1 MIKFD
6 SLFQSGRKSWIARIV
21 LFSVVVFFHNCLFSQ
36 ENIQFSREPDV
47 FLTQVEGILQNAQ
60 NTSVRASSATMMP
73 QFVEAWNS
81 GRFADNETS
90 LIMEIAQEMANKRID
105 KGAAFFPFFRSLNH
119 IAHSSINHES
129 IYNYLIFI
137 KNILSSKDK
146 NAVKECLSFS
156 DNFFEN
162 HVLNTIGGI
171 KWYLYGAKISFPRS
185 DEFVVSVEE
194 GRLVCASE
202 RDSLAIENTNGVFSK
217 DEMSWAGNGGKT
229 SWERMGFGKKRPYA
243 VFSDYSINLKTNGY
257 VADSVL
263 FYDFIS
269 SDEPMMGQLQDKAF
283 AVKQGDK
290 SKYPI
295 YKSYSEDDTFSGAF
309 KNIRLVGCAGVQGVD
324 MCTFANSNNQTLM
337 TINFGDT
344 VRAKFIAK
352 MFVISRDKLKADDAF
367 VIVYLDNDSIVHN
380 GMSLMYDNATREVI
394 LYNPKKMMGNGP
406 FNDTYHKICIFSEAM
421 LWNLDENKIRFHKFL
436 SQYQDS
442 RAYFKSM
449 SFYNELDWDRLQ
461 GIDKYNP
468 LTLVNDY
475 LKKYDTDV
483 VDLQLFAMFLK
494 RNVEQVVSMVMHLV
508 EQGYMTYDMQNKVAY
523 PTSTLYEVIGARNGE
538 SDYDVIRI
546 ESYTTDKQPNMVLD
560 LSNNDLTV
568 NGVRNVVVSNAKN
581 VAIVPY
587 DNSIVVKKNLD
598 FEFSGKMMAGLFEFH
613 THSSRFDYSD
623 FVIELPTIDSL
634 VLFVKSRENSPKD
647 AEYVRV
653 KNVISQ
659 VSGKIYID
667 ESTNK
672 SGLVDNADYPIFDCD
687 KDSQIDIEQV
697 SFILPPFTIDS
708 LFTFST
714 SDFNLKG
721 IVRTG
726 IFKDFEDELIVRDDY
741 TLGFSHDTEKNG
753 MEIVGSK
760 AKFNNELKLLNETFY
775 GIGTLSFMSAFAESD
790 SVTFD
795 DTMAYMH
802 GKFEMLAVD
811 DVISIPYVVADS
823 VEIKMYTKDNRMF
836 VSTLTDVVE
845 LYDGCTFKGEM
856 CLEQNGFY
864 GKGLLNMNG
873 TTVESNSFVFK
884 NNSFTADSANVVIVD
899 DSGNENLLVSNYS
912 LSIDFDDRVGLFKGV
927 DDNSNITFPK
937 NDVMCWLDNAEWRID
952 DGTVSMSSKYGKPV
966 MPADSSVVMP
976 SINIRKMDYS
986 FADNTIMAHD
996 VDSISVADVV
1006 VLPSDGEL
1014 QIKENAVIQTAEAAT
1029 IHGPSI
1035 TIHDAMIDSI
1045 GENKYFAK
1053 GYMDYVDPDNYVSP
1067 LYFNEIYP
1075 DQNGVT
1081 VGFGKIDE
1089 QDNFLINRDY
1099 LFKGDI
1105 SFKSGNENVKF
1116 DGCLKMI
1123 NPCLVDYK
1131 WFKAPIDT
1139 VTNDIFLTLDN
1150 DTLPSKCGLYFDDDN
1165 KEFFVEF
1172 FTENPIYKPDK
1183 TVLSFND
1190 ELYFDS
1196 EYHGFINSGAILQTD
1211 SCFVL
1216 GEGEM
1221 NLGINTK
1228 YMNFLTDGMFAYDI
1242 QNDEISLSVQA
1253 MLDFTFDDKLVDYLA
1268 FMLFGSEEKDLSGIR
1283 CNNEMIVMMDD
1294 LRMKWVSSLHCFVSE
1309 PEIYINNFNSHAVED
1324 YYEAVV
1330 LIDYQDVPTLIFHLK
1345 NADGQWMFLKHCG
1358 GKMEVITSDADFNDS
1373 LEKKDKKKRSFAEK
1387 DTKETYEYGVG
1398 RNADVDNLLLRLQYL
1413 QGK

>member
-6 SLFQSGRKSWIARIV
+6 SLFQSGRKSWLVRI
-21 LFSVVVFFHNCLFSQ
+21 LFFSVVVLFHNCLFSQ
-36 ENIQFSREPDV
+36 ENIQFSREQDV
-47 FLTQVEGILQNAQ
+47 FLTQAEEIFQNAK
-60 NTSVRASSATMMP
+60 NTIVRESSAIMMP
-73 QFVEAWNS
+73 RFAEAWNS
-81 GRFADNETS
+81 GRFADNEMS
-90 LIMEIAQEMANKRID
+90 LIIEIAQEMADKRID
-105 KGAAFFPFFRSLNH
+105 KDAAFFQFFRSLNH
-119 IAHSSINHES
+119 IAHSSITHES
-129 IYNYLIFI
+129 IYNYLIYI
-137 KNILSSKDK
+137 NNTLSSEDK
-146 NAVKECLSFS
+146 STVKECLSFY

-171 KWYLYGAKISFPRS
+171 KWYLYDAKISFPQS
-185 DEFVVSVEE
+185 DRFVVSAEE

-217 DEMSWAGNGGKT
+217 DEMSWFGNGGKT
-229 SWERMGFGKKRPYA
+229 SWDRMGFGKKRPYA
-243 VFSDYSINLKTNGY
+243 VFSDYSVNLKTNGY

-263 FYDFIS
+263 LFDFIS
-269 SDEPMMGQLQDKAF
+269 SDEPVIGQLQDRAF
-283 AVKQGDK
+283 VVKQGGK
-290 SKYPI
+290 SKYPVF
-295 YKSYSEDDTFSGAF
+295 KSYSEDDVFSGAF
-309 KNIRLVGCAGVQGVD
+309 KNICLIGCAGVQGIDV
-324 MCTFANSNNQTLM
+324 CTFANSSNQTLM

-352 MFVISRDKLKADDAF
+352 MFVISHDKLKADDVF
-367 VIVYLDNDSIVHN
+367 VIVYMDNDSIVHN
-380 GMSLMYDNATREVI
+380 GLSLMYDDATRELI
-394 LYNPKKMMGNGP
+394 LYNPNKMMGNGP
-406 FNDTYHKICIFSEAM
+406 FNDTYHKISIFSEAM

-475 LKKYDTDV
+475 LKRYDTDV

-494 RNVEQVVSMVMHLV
+494 RNVEQVISMVMYLV

-523 PTSTLYEVIGARNGE
+523 PTRTLYEVIGARNGE

-546 ESYTTDKQPNMVLD
+546 ESYTTDNRPNMVLD

-598 FEFSGKMMAGLFEFH
+598 FEFSGKMMAGMFEFH

-634 VLFVKSRENSPKD
+634 VFFVKNRDNPLEN
-647 AEYVRV
+647 VRV
-653 KNVISQ
+653 KDVITH

-667 ESTNK
+667 ENSNK
-672 SGLVDNADYPIFDCD
+672 SGVVDNANYPIFDCD
-687 KDSQIDIEQV
+687 KDSQIDFAQA

-721 IVRTG
+721 TVRTG
-726 IFKDFEDELIVRDDY
+726 VFKDFEDELIVKDDY
-741 TLGFSHDTEKNG
+741 SLGFSHEIKESE

-775 GIGTLSFMSAFAESD
+775 GIGTLSFMTAFAESD

-795 DTMAYMH
+795 DTVACMH

-811 DVISIPYVVADS
+811 DQISIPYVVADS
-823 VEIKMYTKDNRMF
+823 VEIKMLAKDNRMF
-836 VSTLTDVVE
+836 VTTLADAVE
-845 LYDGCTFKGEM
+845 LYDGCSFKGEM

-864 GKGLLNMNG
+864 GKGLLNLNG
-873 TTVESNSFVFK
+873 ATVESNSFVFK
-884 NNSFTADSANVVIVD
+884 NNSFAADSSNVAIVD
-899 DSGNENLLVSNYS
+899 DGGNENLLVSNYS
-912 LSIDFDDRVGLFKGV
+912 LSIDFDDRVVLFKGV

-937 NDVMCWLDNAEWRID
+937 NGVMCWLDNAEWRID
-952 DGTVSMSSKYGKPV
+952 DRTVSLSSNHHERVLPTDPNV
-966 MPADSSVVMP
+966 EIPAMKTLS
-976 SINIRKMDYS
+976 MDYN
-986 FADNTIMAHD
+986 FADYTILTHNM
-996 VDSISVADVV
+996 DSIQIADVSV
-1006 VLPSDGEL
+1006 SIPNGNLLIS
-1014 QIKENAVIQTAEAAT
+1014 ENAKIQSAGDVT
-1029 IHGPSI
+1029 IHVGNMH
-1035 TIHDAMIDSI
+1035 TIYNSQIEI
-1045 GENKYFAK
+1045 LGESEYLAK
-1053 GYMDYVDPDNYVSP
+1053 GYMDYVDPDNHVIP

-1075 DQNGVT
+1075 DQNGAT
-1081 VGFGKIDE
+1081 IGFGKIDE
-1089 QDNFLINRDY
+1089 SDNFLINRDF

-1105 SFKSGNENVKF
+1105 SFKSGVKPVKF
-1116 DGCLKMI
+1116 DGFLKMI
-1123 NPCLVDYK
+1123 NPCLVDYE
-1131 WFKAPIDT
+1131 WFKASVDT
-1139 VTNDIFLTLDN
+1139 VANDISLTLDN
-1150 DTLPSKCGLYFDDDN
+1150 DTQPSKCGLYFDDDN

-1196 EYHGFINSGAILQTD
+1196 EYHAFINSGAILQTD

-1216 GEGEM
+1216 GEGKM
-1221 NLGINTK
+1221 DLGINTK
-1228 YMNFLTDGMFAYDI
+1228 YMNFLIDGRFAYDI
-1242 QNDEISLSVQA
+1242 QNDEISLKVQA
-1253 MLDFTFDDKLVDYLA
+1253 MLNFTFDDKLVDYLA
-1268 FMLFGSEEKDLSGIR
+1268 FMLFGSEKKDLSGIR
-1283 CNNEMIVMMDD
+1283 SNNEMIVMMDD

-1324 YYEAVV
+1324 YYDAVV
-1330 LIDYQDVPTLIFHLK
+1330 LIDYQDVPMLMFHLR
-1345 NADGQWMFLKHCG
+1345 NEDGQWLFLKHCG
-1358 GKMEVITSDADFNDS
+1358 GKMEILTSDADFNDS
-1373 LEKKDKKKRSFAEK
+1373 LEKKDKKKRSFVEK

-1398 RNADVDNLLLRLQYL
+1398 QNADVDNLLLRLRYL

>member
-1 MIKFD
+1 MTKPN
-6 SLFQSGRKSWIARIV
+6 SLFQSGRKSWLVRI
-21 LFSVVVFFHNCLFSQ
+21 LFFSVVVLFHNCLFSQ
-36 ENIQFSREPDV
+36 ENVQFSREPDV
-47 FLTQVEGILQNAQ
+47 FLTQVEGILQNAK
-60 NTSVRASSATMMP
+60 NTSVRENSAIMMK

-81 GRFADNETS
+81 GRFADNETG
-90 LIMEIAQEMANKRID
+90 LIIEIAQEMANKRID
-105 KGAAFFPFFRSLNH
+105 KDAAFFHFFRILNH
-119 IAHSSINHES
+119 IAHSPINHES
-129 IYNYLIFI
+129 IYNYLIYI
-137 KNILSSKDK
+137 NNTLSSEDK
-146 NAVKECLSFS
+146 STVKECLSFY
-156 DNFFEN
+156 DDFFEN
-162 HVLNTIGGI
+162 HILNTIGGM
-171 KWYLYGAKISFPRS
+171 KWYLYDAKISFPQS
-185 DEFVVSVEE
+185 DGFVVSAEE

-217 DEMSWAGNGGKT
+217 DEMLWVGNGGKT
-229 SWERMGFGKKRPYA
+229 SWNRMEFGKKRPHA

-269 SDEPMMGQLQDKAF
+269 SDEPIMGQLQDRAF
-283 AVKQGDK
+283 AVKQGGK
-290 SKYPI
+290 SKYPVF
-295 YKSYSEDDTFSGAF
+295 KSYSEKDVFSGVF
-309 KNIRLVGCAGVQGVD
+309 KNINFIGCAGVQGVD
-324 MCTFANSNNQTLM
+324 VCTFANSSNQTLM
-337 TINFGDT
+337 TINSGDT

-352 MFVISRDKLKADDAF
+352 MFVIGGDKLKADDAF
-367 VIVYLDNDSIVHN
+367 MIVYIDKDSIVHN
-380 GMSLMYDNATREVI
+380 GLSLMYDDATREII
-394 LYNPKKMMGNGP
+394 LYNPNKIMGNGP
-406 FNDTYHKICIFSEAM
+406 FSDTYHKICIFSEAM
-421 LWNLDENKIRFHKFL
+421 LWNLDENKIRFHKL
-436 SQYQDS
+436 AAQYQDS

-449 SFYNELDWDRLQ
+449 NFYDELDWDRLQ
-461 GIDKYNP
+461 GMDERNP

-475 LKKYDTDV
+475 LNRYDTDV
-483 VDLQLFAMFLK
+483 VDVQLFAFFLK

-508 EQGYMTYDMQNKVAY
+508 EQGYLIYDAQNKMAY
-523 PTSTLYEVIGARNGE
+523 PTRTLHDVIGARNGE

-546 ESYTTDKQPNMVLD
+546 DSYTTDRQPNMVLD
-560 LSNNDLTV
+560 LSNNDLIV
-568 NGVRNVVVSNAKN
+568 NGVRNVAVSNAKN
-581 VAIVPY
+581 VMIVPY
-587 DNSIVVKKNLD
+587 DKSIVVKKNLD
-598 FEFSGKMMAGLFEFH
+598 FEFSGKMMAGLFEFY

-634 VLFVKSRENSPKD
+634 VFFVKNNENALD
-647 AEYVRV
+647 NVRV
-653 KNVISQ
+653 KDVITQ

-667 ESTNK
+667 ENTNK

-687 KDSQIDIEQV
+687 KDSKIDFEQV

-708 LFTFST
+708 LLTFST

-726 IFKDFEDELIVRDDY
+726 IFRDFEDELIVKDDY
-741 TLGFSHDTEKNG
+741 SLGFSHEIKESE
-753 MEIVGSK
+753 MEIEGSK
-760 AKFNNELKLLNETFY
+760 AKFNNEVKLLNETFY
-775 GIGTLSFMSAFAESD
+775 GIGTLNFMTAFAESD
-790 SVTFD
+790 SVAFD
-795 DTMAYMH
+795 STVAYMH

-811 DVISIPYVVADS
+811 DLISIPYVVADS
-823 VEIKMYTKDNRMF
+823 VEIKMYAKDNRMF
-836 VSTLTDVVE
+836 VTTLADAVE
-845 LYDGCTFKGEM
+845 LYDGCSFNGEM

-864 GKGLLNMNG
+864 GKGLLNMHG
-873 TTVESNSFVFK
+873 ATVESNNFVFK
-884 NNSFTADSANVVIVD
+884 NNSFTADSANVTIVD

-912 LSIDFDDRVGLFKGV
+912 LSIDFDDRVVLFKGV

-937 NDVMCWLDNAEWRID
+937 NGVMCWLDNAEWRID
-952 DGTVSMSSKYGKPV
+952 DGTVSLSSNHHERVLPTDPNV
-966 MPADSSVVMP
+966 EIPAMKTLS
-976 SINIRKMDYS
+976 MDYN
-986 FADNTIMAHD
+986 FADYTILTHNM
-996 VDSISVADVV
+996 DSIQIADASVSIPNGN
-1006 VLPSDGEL
+1006 LLIS
-1014 QIKENAVIQTAEAAT
+1014 ENAKIQSAGDVT
-1029 IHGPSI
+1029 IHVGNTH
-1035 TIHDAMIDSI
+1035 TIYNSQIEI
-1045 GENKYFAK
+1045 LGESEYLAK
-1053 GYMDYVDPDNYVSP
+1053 GYMDYVDPDNHVIP

-1089 QDNFLINRDY
+1089 SDNFLINRDY

-1105 SFKSGNENVKF
+1105 SFKSGTENVKF
-1116 DGCLKMI
+1116 DGYFKMI
-1123 NPCLVDYK
+1123 NPCFVDYE
-1131 WFKAPIDT
+1131 WFKASVDT
-1139 VTNDIFLTLDN
+1139 VSNEISITLDN
-1150 DTLPSKCGLYFDDDN
+1150 GTLPPKCGLYFDDDN

-1172 FTENPIYKPDK
+1172 FTENLLYKPDK

-1196 EYHGFINSGAILQTD
+1196 EHQSYINSGVILQTD

-1373 LEKKDKKKRSFAEK
+1373 LEKKDKKKRSFAER